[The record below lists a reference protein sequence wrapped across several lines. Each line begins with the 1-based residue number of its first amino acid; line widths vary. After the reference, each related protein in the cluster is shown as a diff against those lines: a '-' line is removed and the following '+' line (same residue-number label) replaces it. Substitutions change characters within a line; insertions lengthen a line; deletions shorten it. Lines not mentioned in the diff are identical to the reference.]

1 MTLACSFMADVAF
14 AMNGTR
20 EQGMGP
26 CSYRTIIYTGSMSS
40 TEKDRRT
47 LQAIGRIYCQGNHAE
62 RGKDVAGMC
71 SECGAAI
78 EQTLARAEA
87 CPHGHEGNCQD
98 CATPC
103 QRGEA
108 QERIKAIMRYA
119 APRMLVRHPLMTLE
133 YLRKKVR

>member
-1 MTLACSFMADVAF
+1 
-14 AMNGTR
+14 MNGTR

-87 CPHGHEGNCQD
+87 CPHGHE
-98 CATPC
+98 
-103 QRGEA
+103 
-108 QERIKAIMRYA
+108 RIKAIMRYA